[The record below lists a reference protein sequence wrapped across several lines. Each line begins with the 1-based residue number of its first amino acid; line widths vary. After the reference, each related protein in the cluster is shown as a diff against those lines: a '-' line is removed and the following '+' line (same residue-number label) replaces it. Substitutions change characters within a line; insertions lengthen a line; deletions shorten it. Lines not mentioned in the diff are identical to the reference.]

1 MAFGAVILIAFLG
14 TISSLSNWR
23 TGPYWL
29 IFLTAVQDP
38 LRKMIPG
45 APSIVLLASAPIMLA
60 MLVGLLGKRN
70 WFGQIRSLYPIASN
84 RLNLFLLACIP
95 AAFISLTYSANSWLL
110 TVFGIY
116 AYGIFFI
123 SIAFGFHFARS
134 PQDIR
139 KLISFYC
146 LISTIM
152 LSGTFL
158 EYFNLRPGWITLGT
172 KAFEMNWI
180 RYSGNYVVEL
190 VAGFY
195 RSPDVMGW
203 HAAAT
208 SMLSFF
214 LATTSKPP
222 RRFLWLI
229 ICSIAIVALFFCG
242 RRKMFYMLPVAAIIL
257 FLIYL
262 RARNTSQLFNLVP
275 IVVIPALIM
284 LYTSNILG
292 DDSTYVSYYRDNL
305 TDTTDQLQKHGFQ
318 SLIATV
324 QQSGFF
330 GSGLGSASPGTH
342 NLNVVRPRT
351 WQESGPSRIMVE
363 LGVPGFFALMFFMVA
378 LLRSAWSEVQTLL
391 SLRSYLAMY
400 GAGLLAFLLANIG
413 GLIVSGQILAD
424 AFITFFLG
432 FSLGLI
438 LSFAKDRQALLYRP
452 PYPWPPLQPANTSPA
467 ER

>member
-14 TISSLSNWR
+14 TISSLNNWR

-29 IFLTAVQDP
+29 IFLVAVQDP

-45 APSIVLLASAPIMLA
+45 APSSVLLASAPIMVA

-70 WFGQIRSLYPIASN
+70 WFGEIKRSYPSISN

-116 AYGIFFI
+116 AYGVFFI

-134 PQDIR
+134 PQDIH

-146 LISTIM
+146 LISTVM

-158 EYFNLRPGWITLGT
+158 EYFKLKPDWITLGT
-172 KAFEMNWI
+172 KALEMNWI

-208 SMLSFF
+208 SMLGFF

-229 ICSIAIVALFFCG
+229 ICALAIVALFFCG

-262 RARNTSQLFNLVP
+262 RARNTSQIFNLVP
-275 IVVIPALIM
+275 IVVIPMLIM
-284 LYTSNILG
+284 VYTSNILG

-305 TDTTDQLQKHGFQ
+305 ADTTDQLQRHGFQ

-324 QQSGFF
+324 QQSGFL

-363 LGVPGFFALMFFMVA
+363 LGVPGFLALIFLMLT

-391 SLRSYLAMY
+391 RQRSYLGVY

-413 GLIVSGQILAD
+413 SLIVSGQILAD

-438 LSFAKDRQALLYRP
+438 LSFAKAQQTPQYQSP
-452 PYPWPPLQPANTSPA
+452 QPLSPLRSANLFLPK
-467 ER
+467 

>member
-1 MAFGAVILIAFLG
+1 
-14 TISSLSNWR
+14 
-23 TGPYWL
+23 
-29 IFLTAVQDP
+29 
-38 LRKMIPG
+38 
-45 APSIVLLASAPIMLA
+45 MLA

-70 WFGQIRSLYPIASN
+70 WFGEIKSLYPIAGN
-84 RLNLFLLACIP
+84 RLNIFLLTCIP

-110 TVFGIY
+110 TVFGVY
-116 AYGIFFI
+116 AYGVFFI

-134 PQDIR
+134 SQDIR

-146 LISTIM
+146 LISTVM

-172 KAFEMNWI
+172 KALEVNWV

-203 HAAAT
+203 HAAST
-208 SMLSFF
+208 SMLSLF
-214 LATTSKPP
+214 LATTDKPS

-229 ICSIAIVALFFCG
+229 VCALAIVALFFCG

-262 RARNTSQLFNLVP
+262 RARNTSQIFNLVP
-275 IVVIPALIM
+275 IIIIPALIM

-292 DDSTYVSYYRDNL
+292 DDSTYVSYYRDNFA
-305 TDTTDQLQKHGFQ
+305 DTTDQLQRHGFQ

-330 GSGLGSASPGTH
+330 GTGLGSASPGTH

-363 LGVPGFFALMFFMVA
+363 LGVPGFFALIFLMIT

-391 SLRSYLAMY
+391 QQRSYLGVY

-413 GLIVSGQILAD
+413 SLIVSGQILAD

-438 LSFAKDRQALLYRP
+438 LSFAKAQQPLWHQLS
-452 PYPWPPLQPANTSPA
+452 PPLPPCKLPMHLYPSNEKSLPVSDPGHHLFGHNLQ
-467 ER
+467 